1 MAETK
6 NTTRGRK
13 LKVEETKEVKETKET
28 TTNENAIIAQ
38 LMAQIAQLQSQ
49 INNQSKQQSSAKE
62 DFGLKKIKCV
72 NLMHNP
78 INVSTEPNG
87 GGKVYTFEKYGDYRM
102 IRFDDLSDILSSYP
116 YTMEHGL
123 IYITDNKVVEAFGLA
138 DEYSKLYDKATIDK
152 IIYLRE
158 ETDVDLFIGMEKNLR
173 ESTARE
179 IAKLMNQNERMDYN
193 YLRRIKDECN
203 LDIEQI
209 AKDILE
215 EEKRAES
222 ESE

>member
-13 LKVEETKEVKETKET
+13 PKVEETKEVKETKET

-38 LMAQIAQLQSQ
+38 LMEQIAQLQSQ

-123 IYITDNKVVEAFGLA
+123 IYITDSKVVEAFGLT
-138 DEYSKLYDKATIDK
+138 DEYSKLYDKATMDK
-152 IIYLRE
+152 IVYLRE

>member
-13 LKVEETKEVKETKET
+13 PKVEETKEVKETKET

-49 INNQSKQQSSAKE
+49 INNQSKQQSSVKE

-123 IYITDNKVVEAFGLA
+123 IYITDNKVVEAFGLS
-138 DEYSKLYDKATIDK
+138 DEYSKLYDKATMDK

-179 IAKLMNQNERMDYN
+179 IAKLMNQNEKMDYN